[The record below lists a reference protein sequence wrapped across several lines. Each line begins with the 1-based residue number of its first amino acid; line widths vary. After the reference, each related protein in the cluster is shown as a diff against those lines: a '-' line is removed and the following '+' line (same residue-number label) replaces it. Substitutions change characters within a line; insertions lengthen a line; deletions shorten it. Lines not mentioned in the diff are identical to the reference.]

1 MSEFAEN
8 EVVELNIGDN
18 RLPNPDLISYYTLEK
33 ERKVYLDTEV
43 CPDVLTIQ
51 RLIFRWNM
59 EDKDKA
65 VEDRTPIRVYVM
77 SYGGDLDYMWSL
89 VDTIMLSKT
98 PVITINVGVA
108 ASAASIIFI
117 AGHHRLMMPNAKVI
131 IHEGSAQLAGDAVKV
146 MDATD
151 SYRKELKRMK
161 DFILEHTKIPQATL
175 NRRKNNDWTI
185 DAKYCLENGVCEKIV
200 ESLDD
205 IL

>member
-59 EDKDKA
+59 EDKDKT